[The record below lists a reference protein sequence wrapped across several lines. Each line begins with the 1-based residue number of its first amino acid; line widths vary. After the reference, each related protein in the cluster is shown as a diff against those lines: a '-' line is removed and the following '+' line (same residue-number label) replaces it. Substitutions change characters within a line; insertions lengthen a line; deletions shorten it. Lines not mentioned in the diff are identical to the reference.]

1 MLKNMPVDLN
11 LDPATLRLFAE
22 KARTIS
28 ADLPGDYED
37 GNEHD
42 VELDAEGMHDSHHHD
57 ALAEEETEDQ
67 TEEEL
72 RELIDDLN
80 VDEAADLVAIVWI
93 GRGDYGAEDW
103 DEARSEARSR
113 AAGKTSAYLLGMPL
127 LADHIEAGL
136 DTLDL

>member
-1 MLKNMPVDLN
+1 MLVEMAVDLS
-11 LDPATLRLFAE
+11 LDPATLRLFAD
-22 KARTIS
+22 KARAIS
-28 ADLPGDYED
+28 ADVQGDYED
-37 GNEHD
+37 GTEHEID
-42 VELDAEGMHDSHHHD
+42 LDAEGMHESHHHD
-57 ALAEEETEDQ
+57 ALAEEEADDQ

-93 GRGDYGAEDW
+93 GRGDYNADDW
-103 DEARSEARSR
+103 DEARGEARSR